1 MGAAA
6 LFIALAFLLP
16 SSGSNDEKS
25 KHLLQSSFDE
35 ENNPDVIERERS
47 VFKKGL
53 PKPDISEFTG
63 QLVSVQEEVAVA
75 MTENIVTEEIPWPS
89 KDEGSFDN
97 VVDTN
102 KASPGRQE
110 DLEDL
115 IESNRERLDSEEP
128 SEKDVETKVKTELET
143 VDENKSNIPNLF
155 V

>member
-1 MGAAA
+1 MNLVGDCLLLLTTEAPVESSNEYQRVHSATRFYFAAAAA

-102 KASPGRQE
+102 KAS
-110 DLEDL
+110 
-115 IESNRERLDSEEP
+115 
-128 SEKDVETKVKTELET
+128 
-143 VDENKSNIPNLF
+143 
-155 V
+155 